1 MKKLLLPVAVV
12 ATLGF
17 ASCGGA
23 DVCSCM
29 ELSEEMMKLE
39 SMDEMEKFAEEHKD
53 ELDACEKLGKDM
65 GEEEAEKAAKDCK

>member
-12 ATLGF
+12 ATIGF

-23 DVCSCM
+23 DVCGCL
-29 ELSEEMMKLE
+29 ELSEEMMKIDDTDK
-39 SMDEMEKFAEEHKD
+39 MKAFAEEHKS
-53 ELDACEKLGKDM
+53 EFEACEKLGKDM